1 MSKREAERV
10 RPEPGREGG
19 TGTARI
25 NMTIPDELHRAAK
38 SRAAQLGTT
47 LTDFVERA
55 IRECV
60 ESTKGSET

>member
-1 MSKREAERV
+1 MIGKR
-10 RPEPGREGG
+10 G
-19 TGTARI
+19 RI
-25 NMTIPDELHRAAK
+25 NLTIPEDLHRAAK

-60 ESTKGSET
+60 ESTKEGP